1 MAVGLVLLFQIRP
14 FMRKLAIPAVSRT
27 LALLAS
33 TLLLSTQV
41 VRAHVALDTPSAIAG
56 SYYKAV
62 LMVGHG
68 CDGGQPTHTVTVRV
82 PAGFKGAKPMP
93 KPGWALAIR
102 REPLAQPYTSHG
114 KTITEDVAEIVWIAR
129 SDDARLPD
137 AQYDEFVLRGQLP
150 ATAGPLWFKVQQLC
164 PSGQLDWAEVPAS
177 GTSTKGMKAPAV
189 LLSVEP
195 AAPSGH
201 AHH

>member
-1 MAVGLVLLFQIRP
+1 
-14 FMRKLAIPAVSRT
+14 MRNRFISAPRRT
-27 LALLAS
+27 LALLAAS
-33 TLLLSTQV
+33 TLLLSSGI
-41 VRAHVALDTPSAIAG
+41 RAHVTLDTPSAIAG

-68 CDGGQPTHTVTVRV
+68 CEGGQPTHTVTVRL

-93 KPGWALAIR
+93 KPGWALSIR

-114 KTITEDVAEIVWIAR
+114 KTITDDVTEVVWTAQR
-129 SDDARLPD
+129 DEARLPD

-150 ATAGPLWFKVQQLC
+150 ATAGPLWFKVQQRC
-164 PSGQLDWAEVPAS
+164 PAGQLDWADVPAS
-177 GTSTKGMKAPAV
+177 GTSTKGLKSPAV
-189 LLSVEP
+189 LLDVQP
-195 AAPSGH
+195 TAPDAH